1 MAGVFDDRTF
11 NLRIHTNTKRAVR
24 LWLLRNQPPCSA
36 MVLLISDSL
45 ERPLSTRE
53 SVRLRLHLF
62 VCAWCAGYLKQ
73 LRFIRRILQLK
84 ASSSESVPT
93 VASLS
98 SVARERIVSTLN
110 RKDQS
115 I

>member
-1 MAGVFDDRTF
+1 MTASS
-11 NLRIHTNTKRAVR
+11 IWEPPQRAVR
-24 LWLLRNQPPCSA
+24 LWLLRNQPACNA
-36 MVLLISDSL
+36 MVRLMSESL

-53 SVRLRLHLF
+53 RVTLKLHLF

-84 ASSSESVPT
+84 ASSSESVP
-93 VASLS
+93 VAASLS
-98 SVARERIVSTLN
+98 SAARERIVSTLN